1 MTAPA
6 AKPKS
11 SAAALDGRRA
21 RLAALGVLLG
31 ILLLVAYIHREAF
44 LPAAEPERVTDDPV
58 ALCLAERAQGIDKMA
73 ADGTISAEQA
83 GLFKNRA
90 EALCVAQHGQ
100 GSGPPPRQ

>member
-1 MTAPA
+1 MTAPG

-11 SAAALDGRRA
+11 SAAALDGRGA
-21 RLAALGVLLG
+21 RLAAMGVLLG
-31 ILLLVAYIHREAF
+31 ILLLVAYIHRDAY
-44 LPAAEPERVTDDPV
+44 LPAAESERAADDPV

-73 ADGTISAEQA
+73 AEGTISAKQA
-83 GLFKNRA
+83 GLFKDRA